1 MSLPPTTNSPIF
13 NSSFYLG
20 SNDYLTIA
28 VGDKRYQ
35 KLGGIGVFSSLAV
48 AGSLAC
54 GSLTIAG
61 SVVDLSSLSGVTAGT
76 IVASKLVMVDANKDV
91 SSFRN
96 LTATNFYG
104 TIQTSDQP
112 NITSVGTLSSLT
124 VSGSITGTL
133 STTDQPYITSLETL
147 SPLNVSG
154 SISGTLSTAA
164 QPNITSLGT
173 LPSLTVSGSITGTLS
188 TAAQPNITS
197 LGTLSTLTVSG
208 SIAGT
213 LSTAA
218 QPNITSV
225 GTLSSLSLSGA
236 SSGGAC
242 DLRTTTANDL
252 YFGANNTRRLA
263 INQVAM
269 SASITSPSYQLDVS
283 GSFSSTSFY
292 MNGTLVTT
300 TASDLNGISGYGT
313 YLSGIMPG
321 TVSASKAMVTNSN
334 SVIQFRSGSATT
346 NQMTFFANTSL
357 RDSIRVYRV
366 DDSGPLTIG
375 TQIDGS
381 ASTNRTYPI
390 LNLVSSIDPT
400 AQVGG
405 VSATSAD
412 LFNIN
417 WNDKPSVGFTS
428 QTHRFCFNV
437 GNSQPYKTGYPHTF
451 ALATSADAICLN
463 PTGSTATP
471 SSGGCLYLVNDT
483 TPKLLFNTNTPYSSS
498 LGTAPITLQ
507 QGNMYIRCTNAF
519 NDGSTAF
526 DTAALFESSNV
537 GAPIAFAFQ
546 LSNGSS
552 GTSTNSAYM
561 GTVSNNDFV
570 IMTNNSRKVT
580 LTAAG
585 RLDIGLSAPSAQLD
599 VSGSVS
605 SIYC

>member
-133 STTDQPYITSLETL
+133 STTDQPNITSLGTL

-208 SIAGT
+208 SIAGGNVASFT
-213 LSTAA
+213 NSAAVSTFT
-218 QPNITSV
+218 I
-225 GTLSSLSLSGA
+225 GIA

-263 INQVAM
+263 IKQVAM

-300 TASDLNGISGYGT
+300 TASDLNGISGYGA

-552 GTSTNSAYM
+552 GTSSNSAYM

>member
-91 SSFRN
+91 N
-96 LTATNFYG
+96 
-104 TIQTSDQP
+104 QP
-112 NITSVGTLSSLT
+112 NITSLG
-124 VSGSITGTL
+124 
-133 STTDQPYITSLETL
+133 TL

-197 LGTLSTLTVSG
+197 LGTLSTLTVGNVASFTN
-208 SIAGT
+208 SAAV
-213 LSTAA
+213 STFT
-218 QPNITSV
+218 I
-225 GTLSSLSLSGA
+225 GIA

>member
-1 MSLPPTTNSPIF
+1 MQPLQIIDPNKLSIFLRSYIKVIKISLPPTTNSPIF

-91 SSFRN
+91 N
-96 LTATNFYG
+96 
-104 TIQTSDQP
+104 QP
-112 NITSVGTLSSLT
+112 NITSLG
-124 VSGSITGTL
+124 
-133 STTDQPYITSLETL
+133 TL

-197 LGTLSTLTVSG
+197 LGTLSTLTVGNVASFTN
-208 SIAGT
+208 SAAV
-213 LSTAA
+213 STFT
-218 QPNITSV
+218 I
-225 GTLSSLSLSGA
+225 GIA

-483 TPKLLFNTNTPYSSS
+483 TPKLLFNTNTAYSSS

>member
-133 STTDQPYITSLETL
+133 STTDQPNITSLGTL

-208 SIAGT
+208 SIAGGNVASFT
-213 LSTAA
+213 NSAAVSTFT
-218 QPNITSV
+218 I
-225 GTLSSLSLSGA
+225 GIA

>member
-208 SIAGT
+208 SIAGGNVASFT
-213 LSTAA
+213 NSAAVSTFT
-218 QPNITSV
+218 I
-225 GTLSSLSLSGA
+225 GIA

>member
-1 MSLPPTTNSPIF
+1 
-13 NSSFYLG
+13 
-20 SNDYLTIA
+20 
-28 VGDKRYQ
+28 
-35 KLGGIGVFSSLAV
+35 
-48 AGSLAC
+48 
-54 GSLTIAG
+54 
-61 SVVDLSSLSGVTAGT
+61 
-76 IVASKLVMVDANKDV
+76 MVDANKDV

-133 STTDQPYITSLETL
+133 STTDQPNITSLGTL

-225 GTLSSLSLSGA
+225 GTLSSLSLSGGITHTQTAGGNVASFTNSAAVSTFTIGIA

-483 TPKLLFNTNTPYSSS
+483 TPKLLFNTNTAYSSS

-561 GTVSNNDFV
+561 GT
-570 IMTNNSRKVT
+570 T
-580 LTAAG
+580 
-585 RLDIGLSAPSAQLD
+585 
-599 VSGSVS
+599 
-605 SIYC
+605 

>member
-1 MSLPPTTNSPIF
+1 
-13 NSSFYLG
+13 
-20 SNDYLTIA
+20 
-28 VGDKRYQ
+28 
-35 KLGGIGVFSSLAV
+35 
-48 AGSLAC
+48 
-54 GSLTIAG
+54 
-61 SVVDLSSLSGVTAGT
+61 
-76 IVASKLVMVDANKDV
+76 
-91 SSFRN
+91 
-96 LTATNFYG
+96 
-104 TIQTSDQP
+104 
-112 NITSVGTLSSLT
+112 
-124 VSGSITGTL
+124 
-133 STTDQPYITSLETL
+133 
-147 SPLNVSG
+147 
-154 SISGTLSTAA
+154 
-164 QPNITSLGT
+164 
-173 LPSLTVSGSITGTLS
+173 
-188 TAAQPNITS
+188 
-197 LGTLSTLTVSG
+197 
-208 SIAGT
+208 
-213 LSTAA
+213 
-218 QPNITSV
+218 
-225 GTLSSLSLSGA
+225 
-236 SSGGAC
+236 
-242 DLRTTTANDL
+242 
-252 YFGANNTRRLA
+252 
-263 INQVAM
+263 M

>member
-133 STTDQPYITSLETL
+133 STTDQPNITSLGTL

-208 SIAGT
+208 SIAGGNVASFT
-213 LSTAA
+213 NSAAVSTFT
-218 QPNITSV
+218 I
-225 GTLSSLSLSGA
+225 GIA

-300 TASDLNGISGYGT
+300 TASDLNGISGYGA

-552 GTSTNSAYM
+552 GTSSNSAYM